1 VKDSQHRMKVMR
13 EAINDREVHTAVSD
27 GRPAALEQGR
37 QQREAGSHEHCAA
50 IAWYA
55 QRS

>member
-1 VKDSQHRMKVMR
+1 MKVMR